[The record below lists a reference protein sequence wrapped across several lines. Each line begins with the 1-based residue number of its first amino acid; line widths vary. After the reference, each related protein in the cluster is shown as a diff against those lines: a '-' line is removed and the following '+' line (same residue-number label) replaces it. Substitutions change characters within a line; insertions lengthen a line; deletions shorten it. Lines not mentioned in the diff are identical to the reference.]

1 MSQIQTFDELLTASG
16 ADLGVSEWYE
26 VTQERVNAFAENTG
40 DLQAIHID
48 HEQAVKAGLEGTI
61 AHGFLTLSLL
71 PQLAKTL
78 NGTKLVV
85 PKRMAINYGLNKV
98 RFITPI
104 RIPARIRLRTQLGEV
119 KAVGPSSVQVVFL
132 HTVEI
137 EGESRPAMYAEAIDQ
152 LFF

>member
-1 MSQIQTFDELLTASG
+1 MSQIQTVEELLTASG

-26 VTQERVNAFAENTG
+26 VTQARVNAFAENTG
-40 DLQAIHID
+40 DIQPIHID
-48 HEQAVKAGLEGTI
+48 HEQALKAGLEGTI

-71 PQLAKTL
+71 PKLAKTL

-98 RFITPI
+98 RFITPV

-119 KAVGPSSVQVVFL
+119 KSVGLSSVQVVFR
-132 HTVEI
+132 HTIEI
-137 EGESRPAMYAEAIDQ
+137 EGEAKPAMYAEAIDQ
-152 LFF
+152 FFF

>member
-119 KAVGPSSVQVVFL
+119 EAVGPSSVQVVFL

>member
-119 KAVGPSSVQVVFL
+119 KAVWPSSVQVVFL